1 LKALGRHVLAEFFEC
16 DTQILND
23 NALIEIYMKQ
33 AAIECKASIVN
44 SVFHT
49 FNPHGVSGV
58 VVIAESH
65 LAIHTW
71 PEYGYAAVDV
81 FTCGDTVDPW
91 VATRSLHGALKAKKV
106 TTIEMKRGAIKSD
119 TVLHHKPVITEELTT
134 TI

>member
-1 LKALGRHVLAEFFEC
+1 MKALGRHVLAEFFEC

-23 NALIEIYMKQ
+23 NALIEIYMKR
-33 AAIECKASIVN
+33 AAIDCKATIVN

-91 VATRSLHGALKAKKV
+91 IATRSLQEALKAKKV

>member
-1 LKALGRHVLAEFFEC
+1 LNALGRHILAEFFNC
-16 DTQILND
+16 DVQILND
-23 NALIEIYMKQ
+23 VEKVEQYMKR
-33 AAIECKASIVN
+33 AAIECGATIVN

-81 FTCGDTVDPW
+81 FTCGGSVDPR
-91 VATRSLHGALKAKKV
+91 VATKVLQEYLGA
-106 TTIEMKRGAIKSD
+106 ESIKSIELNRGELKNQG
-119 TVLHHKPVITEELTT
+119 VLHHKPVETHPIA
-134 TI
+134 